1 MNIKNLERAKEIAEQ
16 LPALEQARSL
26 LSQQNTYIQVVGEPK
41 QGCSQPTRVTLPH
54 ITNYNVV
61 TVLNAEINRL
71 KEEAKG
77 L

>member
-1 MNIKNLERAKEIAEQ
+1 MNIKNLQRAAEIAEQ
-16 LPALEQARSL
+16 LPALEEARKL
-26 LSQQNTYIQVVGEPK
+26 LLQQDTHVHVVAAPK
-41 QGCSQPTRVTLPH
+41 QGCSQPTKIVLPH

-71 KEEAKG
+71 KEEAQK